1 MNEQGTILSPE
12 IQELPFG
19 AMIHVYVRMECNFVF
34 MGFNDI
40 ISGLFASCAMISH
53 YFVDI

>member
-19 AMIHVYVRMECNFVF
+19 AMIHVNVRMECNFVF